1 MGIADVFGSGWRP
14 QHLVHMKQLEAD
26 ATDAMFVILSDVQL
40 DNPQVIPHLS
50 VVCVPECE
58 R

>member
-40 DNPQVIPHLS
+40 DNPQVIPHLA
-50 VVCVPECE
+50 VVCVCCA
-58 R
+58 